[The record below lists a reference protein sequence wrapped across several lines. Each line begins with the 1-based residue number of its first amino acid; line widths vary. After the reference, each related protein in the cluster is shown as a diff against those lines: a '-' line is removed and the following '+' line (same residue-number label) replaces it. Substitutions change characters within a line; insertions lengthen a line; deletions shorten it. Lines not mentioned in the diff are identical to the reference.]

1 MFLVFFPFNLLF
13 LIKVICSTKLCP
25 SIKRL
30 QFTMDTRELIV
41 ALGSIV
47 ILIEIVQGFL
57 EKDDTSSPFLPS
69 MLVVILL
76 LCL

>member
-1 MFLVFFPFNLLF
+1 
-13 LIKVICSTKLCP
+13 
-25 SIKRL
+25 
-30 QFTMDTRELIV
+30 MDTKELIV